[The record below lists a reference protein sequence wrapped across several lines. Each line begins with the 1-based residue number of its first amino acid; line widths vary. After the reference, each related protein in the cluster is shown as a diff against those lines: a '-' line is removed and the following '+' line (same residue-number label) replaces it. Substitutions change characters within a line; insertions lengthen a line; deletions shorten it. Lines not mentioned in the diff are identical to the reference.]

1 MEKKALGR
9 GLSALIS
16 SSRRVEEVLRKE
28 VPLEPKRAGA
38 EGVAFSATD
47 HEGAQTREKN
57 IFFVPLAHLVPN
69 RFQPRTS
76 FDEDQLKELAASIKE
91 KGVLAPILVRHTSGN
106 QYEIIA
112 GERRFRAAQFLK
124 LERVPVVVRDVDD
137 SEALILSIVENIQRQ
152 ELNPMEEAR
161 AFQRLQK
168 EFSLTQE
175 QVSQAVSKDRS
186 TVANILRLLNLPPE
200 VQKAISS
207 GHLSLGHGKAL
218 LGLESVAQQIKLTQL
233 VLSNSLS
240 VRELENYILSNRLAA
255 AQQKR
260 RTLKDKDPYVNDLEK
275 QLQHALGTKVK
286 IFVGKKRGRI
296 QIEYYSTDDRERILR
311 ALLKK

>member
-16 SSRRVEEVLRKE
+16 SGRSVEQVLRKE
-28 VPLEPKRAGA
+28 VSLEPKHTDAD
-38 EGVAFSATD
+38 AFVSLPPD
-47 HEGAQTREKN
+47 REGAQEN
-57 IFFVPLAHLVPN
+57 VFYVPLAHLVPN
-69 RFQPRTS
+69 QFQPRTI

-91 KGVLAPILVRHTSGN
+91 KGVLAPILVRHASADR
-106 QYEIIA
+106 YEIIA
-112 GERRFRAAQFLK
+112 GERRLRAAQFLK
-124 LERVPVVVRDVDD
+124 LERVPVVVRDVEDR
-137 SEALILSIVENIQRQ
+137 EALVLSIVENIQRQ

-175 QVSQAVSKDRS
+175 EVSRAVSKDRS
-186 TVANILRLLNLPPE
+186 TVANILRLLNLPQE

-207 GHLSLGHGKAL
+207 GRLSLGHGKAL
-218 LGLESVAQQIKLTQL
+218 LGLENVAQQIKLTQL

-240 VRELENYILSNRLAA
+240 VRELENYISSNRLAEA
-255 AQQKR
+255 RQKR
-260 RTLKDKDPYVNDLEK
+260 RVLKDKDPYVSDLEK

-296 QIEYYSTDDRERILR
+296 QIEYYSTEDRERILKS
-311 ALLKK
+311 LLKK